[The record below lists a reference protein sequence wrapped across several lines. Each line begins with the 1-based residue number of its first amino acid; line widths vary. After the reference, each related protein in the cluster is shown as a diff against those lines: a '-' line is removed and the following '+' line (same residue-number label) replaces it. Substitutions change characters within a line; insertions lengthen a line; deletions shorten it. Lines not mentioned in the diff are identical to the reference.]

1 VAPGRLDSVVR
12 LRDVQITDNELRG
25 TLVSLTNDEL
35 RDVRSGWP
43 TCSCGGTSAA
53 PGIDDVSRTEEFIV
67 RGPIPP
73 RGAVAFTAPRTP
85 PPLRSDGD
93 YRTSVEGHGGHAP
106 ASERGSGAVTL
117 ETTPLGSAGSPP
129 PVGTPGTAT
138 AATRRKPAAG
148 RHPARTVDD
157 PDVPAPATP
166 ARHGGS
172 LGARQR
178 VSASASARGREGLF
192 GHHRLL
198 GTDHQTGVDL
208 AVDRGANERRIQRQ
222 DLADPLR
229 SERPLAVVAAGTSGR
244 PRGSGGSRQPRAL
257 HFV

>member
-1 VAPGRLDSVVR
+1 MANKRTLLAIAILLTAPAAGRGQTAVEERPVPPPVPAAPSARQEIVAPGRLDSVVR

-35 RDVRSGWP
+35 RDVRLRVADMFLWRNERR
-43 TCSCGGTSAA
+43 

-93 YRTSVEGHGGHAP
+93 YRTSVEATAATLQP
-106 ASERGSGAVTL
+106 VSGAQAPSRI

-138 AATRRKPAAG
+138 PPPVGSPPPAG
-148 RHPARTVDD
+148 
-157 PDVPAPATP
+157 TP
-166 ARHGGS
+166 A
-172 LGARQR
+172 
-178 VSASASARGREGLF
+178 E
-192 GHHRLL
+192 
-198 GTDHQTGVDL
+198 
-208 AVDRGANERRIQRQ
+208 
-222 DLADPLR
+222 P
-229 SERPLAVVAAGTSGR
+229 
-244 PRGSGGSRQPRAL
+244 
-257 HFV
+257 